1 MTETRF
7 FFILKA
13 EITVTET
20 HSFDTR
26 NANGTCAV
34 QVSFATSLLL
44 LL

>member
-1 MTETRF
+1 MF

-26 NANGTCAV
+26 NANNTCAV
-34 QVSFATSLLL
+34 QVSFTTSLLL